1 MSNDRTGRRVLWAA
15 ALLVAAA
22 AGVAT
27 AHGLYQVATS
37 AGVQPAIGWLYP
49 LITDGLGLVAYAAT
63 ARLTDRGRQYAAGIV
78 VLAAALSGLAQAV
91 YLAGGLDHAA
101 PALRFGVGAW
111 PALAVAFT
119 AHLLYLVR
127 PGNRTRVTARTSQT
141 RARPDM
147 PRDMT
152 PVRPVPDIRPAR
164 TGHDTAARVAALRHT
179 QPGITQAAAAVE
191 LGVSVRTVARHWGR
205 RAVSA

>member
-15 ALLVAAA
+15 ALVVAAG

-37 AGVQPAIGWLYP
+37 AGVQPAIAWLYP

-78 VLAAALSGLAQAV
+78 TLAAALSGLAQAV

-101 PALRFGVGAW
+101 VALRFGVGAW
-111 PALAVAFT
+111 PALAVALT

-127 PGNRTRVTARTSQT
+127 PGRRVTAKTVTRTRQLDT
-141 RARPDM
+141 PLA
-147 PRDMT
+147 MT
-152 PVRPVPDIRPAR
+152 PVRSVPDIPRAK
-164 TGHDTAARVAALRHT
+164 TGHDTPGRVAALRHAN
-179 QPGITQAAAAVE
+179 PDITQAAAAKE
-191 LGVSVRTVARHWGR
+191 LGVSVRTVARHWTR
-205 RAVSA
+205 PAVSA